1 MFAELF
7 DEHAGGLHRYLAR
20 RVGVDVADDLVS
32 ETFLVAMRGSH
43 GYDPDRGSVVGWLYG
58 IATNLLRGHAKRE
71 VRLLRTAVRYGVDVG
86 VAESLEHTV
95 VARIDARSHLR
106 LIAGELAKMTDADRD
121 LLLLVSLAGL
131 SVQEAAEALEMN
143 AGTARSRLHRLRAK
157 LKEVELRHA

>member
-7 DEHAGGLHRYLAR
+7 DEHAHPLHRYLAR

-32 ETFLVAMRGSH
+32 ETFLAAMRGRES
-43 GYDPDRGSVVGWLYG
+43 YDPEKGGVVGWLYG

-71 VRLLRTAVRYGVDVG
+71 ARLLRTAERYGVDMG

-95 VARIDARSHLR
+95 VARIDSRSHLR
-106 LIAGELAKMTDADRD
+106 RIARELAKMSDVDRD

-131 SVQEAAEALEMN
+131 SVQETAEALGLN
-143 AGTARSRLHRLRAK
+143 PGTARSRLHRLRAK
-157 LKEVELRHA
+157 LKEVEHA

>member
-7 DEHAGGLHRYLAR
+7 DEHAHPLHRYLAR

-32 ETFLVAMRGSH
+32 ETFLAAMRGKES
-43 GYDPDRGSVVGWLYG
+43 YDPERGSVVGWLYG

-71 VRLLRTAVRYGVDVG
+71 LRLLRTAERYGVDLS

-95 VARIDARSHLR
+95 VTRVDARAHLR
-106 LIAGELAKMTDADRD
+106 LIAGELARMPDVDRD

-131 SVQEAAEALEMN
+131 TKQEAAEALGMN
-143 AGTARSRLHRLRAK
+143 PATARSRLHRLRTK
-157 LKEVELRHA
+157 LKELELRNA

>member
-7 DEHAGGLHRYLAR
+7 DEHAEALHRYLAR

-32 ETFLVAMRGSH
+32 ETFLVAMRGTN
-43 GYDPDRGSVVGWLYG
+43 GYDPDRGSIVGWLYG

-71 VRLLRTAVRYGVDVG
+71 VRLLRVAERYGVNVE
-86 VAESLEHTV
+86 VAESMESAV
-95 VARIDARSHLR
+95 VTRIDAKEHLR
-106 LIAGELAKMTDADRD
+106 RISSELSRMSAADRD

-131 SVQEAAEALEMN
+131 SVQDAAEALGLN
-143 AGTARSRLHRLRAK
+143 AATARSRLHRLRAK